1 MLVFNFLVAIRSAV
15 SLRNI
20 IRSCLRVGYIK
31 RQTLVELWELM
42 ALFRGKVFECERSA
56 DMGLFNFERL

>member
-20 IRSCLRVGYIK
+20 IRSCLRVGCIK
-31 RQTLVELWELM
+31 RHTLVELWKLM
-42 ALFRGKVFECERSA
+42 ALFRSKIFECERSA
-56 DMGLFNFERL
+56 DEGLFNSERL